1 MFVLYEHLR
10 PKTMKQSESGT
21 QLMPAPLVQAEHSQG
36 GHGSDNEDN
45 ELSGPGA
52 KKEEMSRSKRSLEK
66 YIEDEQLGDMA
77 TQAIPL
83 FGNIN
88 YPNLRFFIAVSFLY

>member
-1 MFVLYEHLR
+1 
-10 PKTMKQSESGT
+10 MKLGDPVHVGT
-21 QLMPAPLVQAEHSQG
+21 EHSLG
-36 GHGSDNEDN
+36 GNGSDNEDAD
-45 ELSGPGA
+45 LVGGGGGGGGT
-52 KKEEMSRSKRSLEK
+52 KKEEISRSKRSLEK

-88 YPNLRFFIAVSFLY
+88 YPNLRNEMGGENRFEANLIFHEII